1 MSGPTFPIGTM
12 INEMFVLAF
21 LVVVESVRL
30 LLGQQHEPV
39 SFIKLFMHTGLIHM
53 QLTLESVS
61 KNQTLKNIL
70 ILFELPCTHI
80 YFQENPCP
88 LRLLALY

>member
-39 SFIKLFMHTGLIHM
+39 SFIKLLMHM
-53 QLTLESVS
+53 QVLWSILESH
-61 KNQTLKNIL
+61 T
-70 ILFELPCTHI
+70 
-80 YFQENPCP
+80 
-88 LRLLALY
+88 

>member
-1 MSGPTFPIGTM
+1 MSGPTFPIGAM

-39 SFIKLFMHTGLIHM
+39 SFNQLSKDTYASTGMRKLSLFFL
-53 QLTLESVS
+53 S
-61 KNQTLKNIL
+61 NQSTY
-70 ILFELPCTHI
+70 
-80 YFQENPCP
+80 YFIFH
-88 LRLLALY
+88 

>member
-1 MSGPTFPIGTM
+1 MSGPTFPIGAM

-39 SFIKLFMHTGLIHM
+39 SFIKFWLWQYRLWSFQGRDT
-53 QLTLESVS
+53 
-61 KNQTLKNIL
+61 KLKRFFPMASCREWGTVTVIKFL
-70 ILFELPCTHI
+70 KH
-80 YFQENPCP
+80 
-88 LRLLALY
+88 

>member
-1 MSGPTFPIGTM
+1 MSGPTFPIGAM

-39 SFIKLFMHTGLIHM
+39 SFNQLSKDTYASTGMRKLSLFFPIKSI
-53 QLTLESVS
+53 
-61 KNQTLKNIL
+61 NIDTKPKS
-70 ILFELPCTHI
+70 ILF
-80 YFQENPCP
+80 
-88 LRLLALY
+88 LLG